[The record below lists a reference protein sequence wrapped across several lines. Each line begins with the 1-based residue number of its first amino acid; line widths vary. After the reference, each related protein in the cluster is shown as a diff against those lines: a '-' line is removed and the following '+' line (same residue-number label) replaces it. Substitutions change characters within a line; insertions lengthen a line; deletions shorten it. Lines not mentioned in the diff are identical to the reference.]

1 MSSRV
6 CAVVEEWVVVS
17 VANQVGVESVGW
29 RDDVAS
35 SWVDHPLVGFVS

>member
-1 MSSRV
+1 MGSGV
-6 CAVVEEWVVVS
+6 YAVVEEWVVVR
-17 VANQVGVESVGW
+17 VAYQVGVRGVGW